1 MARSYY
7 SKLPDGRVDEQ
18 LFEIC
23 AKLGV
28 PLVDV
33 FGKSKNCIASVVRQ
47 LHCYCATKRKL
58 VSVHKVGES
67 LGKNDDYG
75 YRAVASVE
83 ERVSKNTLTPSM
95 KEVLK
100 FYELI

>member
-7 SKLPDGRVDEQ
+7 TKLPDGRLDEQ

-23 AKLGV
+23 TKLGV

-33 FGKSKNCIASVVRQ
+33 FGNSKNCMASVARQ
-47 LHCYCATKRKL
+47 LHCYCAAKRKL
-58 VSVHKVGES
+58 VSVHKVGQS
-67 LGKNDDYG
+67 IGKNDGYG
-75 YRAVASVE
+75 YRAIASVE
-83 ERVSKNTLTPSM
+83 YRVGNNTLTPSM
-95 KEVLK
+95 KDVLE